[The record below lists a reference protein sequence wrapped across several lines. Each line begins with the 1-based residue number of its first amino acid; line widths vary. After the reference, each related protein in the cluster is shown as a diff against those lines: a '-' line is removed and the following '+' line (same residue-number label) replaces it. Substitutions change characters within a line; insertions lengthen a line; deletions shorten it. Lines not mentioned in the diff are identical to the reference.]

1 MPQGSVLGPLLFI
14 IYINGLSKETPNSKI
29 ILYADDTVIFK
40 HLNPGNPEMKEYNED
55 LQHITKWCKQHLL
68 SINAKKT
75 KYVLYGTPKQL
86 SKINENNTPR
96 LGEQELVQSKSYIYL
111 GVTLDSHMNMNNHV
125 DNMINLASSK
135 LHTLNHLRK
144 YIGPDVAL
152 KMYKTVM
159 LPTLEYANCI
169 VSLFTQTQKSKLQRI
184 QNRALKIIY
193 QVNQRTHTEDLHRRA
208 RLNRLTERADKQ
220 LLNLMYKRV
229 NNSMY
234 PKETLNG
241 ITRQQEKIKFQ
252 TERPRCE
259 RYKNFPL
266 YYGSKLW
273 DSLASTTQKCE
284 NITTFKNQINQIY
297 R

>member
-1 MPQGSVLGPLLFI
+1 MVKRQLHGMHSGGLVKDFMTILQEEFLFLF
-14 IYINGLSKETPNSKI
+14 NLSLRTGKVPDEWKQATVTPIPKVKGCPS
-29 ILYADDTVIFK
+29 
-40 HLNPGNPEMKEYNED
+40 PGD
-55 LQHITKWCKQHLL
+55 LRPI
-68 SINAKKT
+68 SI
-75 KYVLYGTPKQL
+75 
-86 SKINENNTPR
+86 
-96 LGEQELVQSKSYIYL
+96 
-111 GVTLDSHMNMNNHV
+111 
-125 DNMINLASSK
+125 
-135 LHTLNHLRK
+135 
-144 YIGPDVAL
+144 
-152 KMYKTVM
+152 
-159 LPTLEYANCI
+159 LPTPIKA
-169 VSLFTQTQKSKLQRI
+169 
-184 QNRALKIIY
+184 
-193 QVNQRTHTEDLHRRA
+193 
-208 RLNRLTERADKQ
+208 ERADKQ

>member
-1 MPQGSVLGPLLFI
+1 M
-14 IYINGLSKETPNSKI
+14 
-29 ILYADDTVIFK
+29 
-40 HLNPGNPEMKEYNED
+40 
-55 LQHITKWCKQHLL
+55 
-68 SINAKKT
+68 
-75 KYVLYGTPKQL
+75 
-86 SKINENNTPR
+86 
-96 LGEQELVQSKSYIYL
+96 
-111 GVTLDSHMNMNNHV
+111 
-125 DNMINLASSK
+125 
-135 LHTLNHLRK
+135 
-144 YIGPDVAL
+144 
-152 KMYKTVM
+152 
-159 LPTLEYANCI
+159 
-169 VSLFTQTQKSKLQRI
+169 
-184 QNRALKIIY
+184 
-193 QVNQRTHTEDLHRRA
+193 RA

-259 RYKNFPL
+259 RYKNVPL